1 MPQRNFLG
9 EVRRKQNLGGLKG
22 LWPFFSSDVSFDSV
36 DVELEALQQ
45 GRATM
50 SPMLTA
56 GDEKINLRDY
66 FDGAGNTA
74 FDRMQEMTASGMDG
88 GPSLRKALRMLIES
102 GWYQSLP
109 DITDNNLGPNH
120 PRNRAITDVI
130 DSFRSRAKREILKDF
145 PELKADYIRMLHSSA
160 YK

>member
-1 MPQRNFLG
+1 
-9 EVRRKQNLGGLKG
+9 
-22 LWPFFSSDVSFDSV
+22 
-36 DVELEALQQ
+36 
-45 GRATM
+45 M

-74 FDRMQEMTASGMDG
+74 FDRMQEMTASGMGG

-102 GWYQSLP
+102 RRYQSLP

-120 PRNRAITDVI
+120 PRNKAITDVI

-145 PELKADYIRMLHSSA
+145 PELKADYIRMLQSNP